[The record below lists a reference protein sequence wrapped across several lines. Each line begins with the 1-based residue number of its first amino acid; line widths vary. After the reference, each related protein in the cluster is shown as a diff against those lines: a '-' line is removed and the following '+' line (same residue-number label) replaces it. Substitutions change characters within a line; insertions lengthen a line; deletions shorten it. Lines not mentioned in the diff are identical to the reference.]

1 MHNFSQM
8 RVVAI
13 GSRGFVSGFELAG
26 MDGVKVDNSDEA
38 WAHIQNYMKQSD
50 VSLILVSDD
59 LAKPIHD
66 KITEVRTKQ
75 AMPLIYE
82 IPAPGSKR
90 EKVEYRDMLKSI
102 LGV

>member
-1 MHNFSQM
+1 M

-13 GSRGFVSGFELAG
+13 GSRGFVTGFELAG
-26 MDGVKVDNSDEA
+26 MDGVKADDPEQALSEVLN
-38 WAHIQNYMKQSD
+38 HMGKSD
-50 VSLILVSDD
+50 VALILISDD
-59 LAKPIHD
+59 LASPIHD
-66 KITEVRTKQ
+66 RLTELRTKKP
-75 AMPLIYE
+75 MPLIYE